1 MNVYFITSLL
11 DDHVG
16 EQKETRWVGASRKK
30 STYQDLAEVLIRDV
44 GQLRAVELGN
54 HELCAAVSYMRL
66 SDMNPRRWREK
77 GGGGVRERA

>member
-1 MNVYFITSLL
+1 M
-11 DDHVG
+11 
-16 EQKETRWVGASRKK
+16 
-30 STYQDLAEVLIRDV
+30 LIRDV

-77 GGGGVRERA
+77 GRGRESVECTTQRDDSGSNRGTATATATG

>member
-44 GQLRAVELGN
+44 GQLLAVVLGDDELDSRSVQQLARSGG
-54 HELCAAVSYMRL
+54 
-66 SDMNPRRWREK
+66 RRMGEDNGKKR
-77 GGGGVRERA
+77 GIFFF